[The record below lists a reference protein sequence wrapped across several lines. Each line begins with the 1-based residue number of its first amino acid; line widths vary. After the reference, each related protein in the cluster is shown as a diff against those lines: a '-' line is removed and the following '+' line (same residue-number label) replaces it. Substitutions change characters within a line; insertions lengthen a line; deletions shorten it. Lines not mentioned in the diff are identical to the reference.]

1 MSKIIDIHSFEK
13 GLNLCKKGKHK
24 LRENKFGV
32 TWCVRCGLLSTT
44 IGTAQ
49 PLESDDQLIIKQT
62 NDGKF

>member
-1 MSKIIDIHSFEK
+1 MSKIINIETFIK
-13 GLNLCKKGKHK
+13 GLDLCKKGKHK

-49 PLESDDQLIIKQT
+49 ALEE
-62 NDGKF
+62 NDKLKIVNKNE

>member
-1 MSKIIDIHSFEK
+1 MNKDTYIKNLS
-13 GLNLCKKGKHK
+13 LCKKGKHK

-49 PLESDDQLIIKQT
+49 LLKEEDKIIIK
-62 NDGKF
+62 NE

>member
-1 MSKIIDIHSFEK
+1 MSKIIDSQAFSK
-13 GLNLCKKGKHK
+13 GLALCQKGKHK

-49 PLESDDQLIIKQT
+49 VLEEDDKLQIIKK
-62 NDGKF
+62 NE

>member
-1 MSKIIDIHSFEK
+1 MSKIIDSQAFSK
-13 GLNLCKKGKHK
+13 GFALCQKGKHK

-49 PLESDDQLIIKQT
+49 LLEEEDKIKIV
-62 NDGKF
+62 NKNE

>member
-1 MSKIIDIHSFEK
+1 MKHINNDQFVNNLKI
-13 GLNLCKKGKHK
+13 CQKGKHK

-49 PLESDDQLIIKQT
+49 VLEEDDKLKIVNK
-62 NDGKF
+62 NE

>member
-1 MSKIIDIHSFEK
+1 MSKTIDSQTFSK
-13 GLNLCKKGKHK
+13 GLALCQKGKHK

-49 PLESDDQLIIKQT
+49 VLEEDDKLKIVNK
-62 NDGKF
+62 NE

>member
-1 MSKIIDIHSFEK
+1 MSKIIDSKAFSN
-13 GLNLCKKGKHK
+13 GLALCQKGKHK

-49 PLESDDQLIIKQT
+49 VLEEDDKLQIIKK
-62 NDGKF
+62 NE